1 MIDRPQHITGG
12 GTRPGIDRQRRTA
25 LPRLATPR
33 TLAGAGAALVLAVV
47 FLMPF
52 AVRPGDT
59 PAYYLGLALFL
70 LTLLPIVVRLMA
82 GSLDVFEPIV
92 PISLLIGLAFGI
104 RAMYLV
110 YDPSSF
116 TTWLA
121 RVSFDDFI
129 GRALIMA
136 LIGYCALLVG
146 YYVVAIPFVRILRT
160 RPYVTRKTWSSRLHG
175 GKILALVSVALVAMV
190 ARARLG
196 EFGGVISTDGSH
208 EVTGATF
215 VLGILSTLAQ
225 YAACALALHIAAG
238 DDRPWLRVALWLGVV
253 PLAALQS
260 LAFGGKTPILL
271 ALYAVMAARHY
282 AKRRLSVPVLAA
294 GVVVAVLVVFPTVNA
309 FRLRTDRTLAASSTD
324 PTIQEF
330 ASRVVAIPSL
340 FAGMRPSEYAQ
351 FAAESVLG
359 RANGID
365 SLAVIMKY
373 GDAVE
378 LGNPTAYWQIPLY
391 AFVPRA
397 IWPDKPVILTGAEFA
412 RLFVTPSE
420 EGLREYPSIGVF
432 HIGDLYASFGSSG
445 VLIGMC
451 VLGFLFR
458 LVYQIFDPAR
468 SPDLGMKFVYI
479 ILLWGIVNGFESDIP
494 TIYGNLLKSLA
505 IWIVI
510 KMWLNGRAVQHAA
523 GFSPSGLRPSVITTQ
538 QPRAGFAA
546 ATARR

>member
-1 MIDRPQHITGG
+1 MRDR
-12 GTRPGIDRQRRTA
+12 RRA
-25 LPRLATPR
+25 ASLRLASPR
-33 TLAGAGAALVLAVV
+33 TLAGAAAALVLTLV

-52 AVRPGDT
+52 AVRPVDT
-59 PAYYLGLALFL
+59 PAYYMGLALFL
-70 LTLLPIVVRLMA
+70 LTLLPVVVRMMT
-82 GSLDVFEPIV
+82 GDLDVFEPIV

-116 TTWLA
+116 STWLV

-129 GRALIMA
+129 ARALVMA
-136 LIGYCALLVG
+136 IAAYCALLVG
-146 YYVVAIPFVRILRT
+146 YYLVAKPVVTLLRHN
-160 RPYVTRKTWSSRLHG
+160 PYVPRRTWPRTMHG
-175 GKILALVSVALVAMV
+175 GKLLMLVAVSLVAMAV
-190 ARARLG
+190 RVYLG
-196 EFGGVISTDGSH
+196 EFDGIVNGAT
-208 EVTGATF
+208 EVTSVTF

-225 YAACALALHIAAG
+225 YAACALALYVAAG
-238 DDRPWLRVALWLGVV
+238 DGRPWLRFVLWAGVL

-309 FRLRTDRTLAASSTD
+309 FRVPSERMLAGSATDLTV
-324 PTIQEF
+324 QGF
-330 ASRVVAIPSL
+330 ASRVAAIPSL
-340 FAGMRPSEYAQ
+340 FAGMRVSEYTQ

-373 GDAVE
+373 GDAVD
-378 LGNPTAYWQIPLY
+378 LGNPDAYWQIPLY

-397 IWPDKPVILTGAEFA
+397 VWHDKPVILTGTEFA

-432 HIGDLYASFGSSG
+432 HVGDLYASFGGSG

-451 VLGFLFR
+451 ILGFLFR
-458 LVYQIFDPAR
+458 VVYQLFDPAR

-479 ILLWGIVNGFESDIP
+479 VLLWGIVNGFESDIP

-505 IWIVI
+505 IWILI
-510 KMWLNGRAVQHAA
+510 KMWLNGRHTPAPGYTSS
-523 GFSPSGLRPSVITTQ
+523 GFRASVVTAH
-538 QPRAGFAA
+538 QPRIGYAT

>member
-1 MIDRPQHITGG
+1 MR
-12 GTRPGIDRQRRTA
+12 
-25 LPRLATPR
+25 R
-33 TLAGAGAALVLAVV
+33 TLAGATAALVLALI
-47 FLMPF
+47 FLTPF
-52 AVRPGDT
+52 AVRPVDT
-59 PAYYLGLALFL
+59 PAYYMGFALFL
-70 LTLLPIVVRLMA
+70 LTLLPVVVRLMT
-82 GSLDVFEPIV
+82 GDLDVFEPIV

-116 TTWLA
+116 STWLV

-129 GRALIMA
+129 WRALVMA
-136 LIGYCALLVG
+136 VAAYCALLVG
-146 YYVVAIPFVRILRT
+146 YYLVAKPVVTLLRHN
-160 RPYVTRKTWSSRLHG
+160 PYVPRRTWPRTMHG
-175 GKILALVSVALVAMV
+175 GKLLTLVVVALAAMAV
-190 ARARLG
+190 RVYLG
-196 EFGGVISTDGSH
+196 EFAANSTA
-208 EVTGATF
+208 EVTSVTF

-225 YAACALALHIAAG
+225 YAACALALYIAAG
-238 DDRPWLRVALWLGVV
+238 DNRPWLRVLLWAGVL

-294 GVVVAVLVVFPTVNA
+294 GIVVAVLVVFPTVNA
-309 FRLRTDRTLAASSTD
+309 FRVPSERALAGSSTD
-324 PTIQEF
+324 PTIEGF

-340 FAGMRPSEYAQ
+340 FSGMRASEYAQ

-373 GDAVE
+373 GDAID
-378 LGNPTAYWQIPLY
+378 LGNPAAYWQIPLY

-397 IWPDKPVILTGAEFA
+397 VWHDKPVILTGTEFA

-432 HIGDLYASFGSSG
+432 HIGDLYASFGGSG
-445 VLIGMC
+445 VIIGMC
-451 VLGFLFR
+451 ILGFLFR
-458 LVYQIFDPAR
+458 VVYQLFDPAR

-479 ILLWGIVNGFESDIP
+479 VLLWGIVNGFESDIP
-494 TIYGNLLKSLA
+494 TIYGNLLKSFL
-505 IWIVI
+505 IWILI
-510 KMWLNGRAVQHAA
+510 KLWLNGRAMPAA
-523 GFSPSGLRPSVITTQ
+523 AYASSGFRASVVTAH
-538 QPRAGFAA
+538 QPRTSYAT

>member
-1 MIDRPQHITGG
+1 MRDR
-12 GTRPGIDRQRRTA
+12 RRA
-25 LPRLATPR
+25 ASLRLASPR
-33 TLAGAGAALVLAVV
+33 TLAGAAAALVLTLV

-52 AVRPGDT
+52 AVRPVDT
-59 PAYYLGLALFL
+59 PAYYMGLALFL
-70 LTLLPIVVRLMA
+70 LTLLPVVVRMMT
-82 GSLDVFEPIV
+82 GDLDVFEPIV

-116 TTWLA
+116 STWLV

-129 GRALIMA
+129 ARALVMA
-136 LIGYCALLVG
+136 IAAYCALLVG
-146 YYVVAIPFVRILRT
+146 YYLVAKPVVTLLRHN
-160 RPYVTRKTWSSRLHG
+160 PYVPRRTWPRTMHG
-175 GKILALVSVALVAMV
+175 GKLLMLVAVSLVAMAV
-190 ARARLG
+190 RVYLG
-196 EFGGVISTDGSH
+196 EFDGIVNGAT
-208 EVTGATF
+208 EVTSVTF

-225 YAACALALHIAAG
+225 YAACALALYVAAG
-238 DDRPWLRVALWLGVV
+238 DGRPWLRFVLWAGVL

-309 FRLRTDRTLAASSTD
+309 FRVPSERMLAGSATDLTV
-324 PTIQEF
+324 QGF
-330 ASRVVAIPSL
+330 ASRVAAIPSL
-340 FAGMRPSEYAQ
+340 FAGMRVSEYTQ

-373 GDAVE
+373 GDAVD
-378 LGNPTAYWQIPLY
+378 LGNPDAYWQIPLY

-397 IWPDKPVILTGAEFA
+397 VWHDKPVILTGTEFA

-432 HIGDLYASFGSSG
+432 HVGDLYASFGGSG

-451 VLGFLFR
+451 ILGFLFR
-458 LVYQIFDPAR
+458 VVYQLFDPAR

-479 ILLWGIVNGFESDIP
+479 VLLWGIVNGFESDIP

-505 IWIVI
+505 IWILI
-510 KMWLNGRAVQHAA
+510 KMWLNGRPTPARGYTSS
-523 GFSPSGLRPSVITTQ
+523 GFRASVVTAR
-538 QPRAGFAA
+538 QPRIGYAT

>member
-1 MIDRPQHITGG
+1 MTG
-12 GTRPGIDRQRRTA
+12 D
-25 LPRLATPR
+25 
-33 TLAGAGAALVLAVV
+33 
-47 FLMPF
+47 
-52 AVRPGDT
+52 
-59 PAYYLGLALFL
+59 
-70 LTLLPIVVRLMA
+70 
-82 GSLDVFEPIV
+82 LDVFEPIV

-116 TTWLA
+116 STWLV

-129 GRALIMA
+129 WRALVMA
-136 LIGYCALLVG
+136 VAAYCALLVG
-146 YYVVAIPFVRILRT
+146 YYLVAKPVVTLLRHNPYVPRRTWPRTMQSGKLLTLVVVALAAMAVRV
-160 RPYVTRKTWSSRLHG
+160 Y
-175 GKILALVSVALVAMV
+175 
-190 ARARLG
+190 LG
-196 EFGGVISTDGSH
+196 EFAANSAA
-208 EVTGATF
+208 EVTSATF

-225 YAACALALHIAAG
+225 YAACALALYIAAG
-238 DDRPWLRVALWLGVV
+238 DTRPWLRVVLWAGVL

-294 GVVVAVLVVFPTVNA
+294 GIVVAVLVVFPTVNA
-309 FRLRTDRTLAASSTD
+309 FRVPSERALAGNSAD
-324 PTIQEF
+324 PSIEGF

-340 FAGMRPSEYAQ
+340 FSGMRASEYAQ

-373 GDAVE
+373 GDAID
-378 LGNPTAYWQIPLY
+378 LGNPAAYWQIPLY

-397 IWPDKPVILTGAEFA
+397 VWHDKPVILTGTEFA

-420 EGLREYPSIGVF
+420 EGLREFPSIGVF
-432 HIGDLYASFGSSG
+432 HIGDLYASFGGSG

-451 VLGFLFR
+451 LLGFLFR
-458 LVYQIFDPAR
+458 VVYHLFDPAR

-479 ILLWGIVNGFESDIP
+479 VLLWGIVNGFESDIP

-505 IWIVI
+505 IWILI
-510 KMWLNGRAVQHAA
+510 KLWLNGRAMPAA
-523 GFSPSGLRPSVITTQ
+523 AYTSSGYRASVVAAH
-538 QPRAGFAA
+538 QPRTTYATAA
-546 ATARR
+546 ARR

>member
-1 MIDRPQHITGG
+1 MR
-12 GTRPGIDRQRRTA
+12 
-25 LPRLATPR
+25 
-33 TLAGAGAALVLAVV
+33 AGAAAALVLALV

-52 AVRPGDT
+52 AVRPVDT
-59 PAYYLGLALFL
+59 PAYYMGLALFL
-70 LTLLPIVVRLMA
+70 LTLLPFVVRLMT
-82 GSLDVFEPIV
+82 GDLDVFEPII

-116 TTWLA
+116 STWLV

-129 GRALIMA
+129 GRALTIA
-136 LIGYCALLVG
+136 LAAYCALLVG
-146 YYVVAIPFVRILRT
+146 YYVVAIPVVGLLRHN
-160 RPYVTRKTWSSRLHG
+160 PYVPRRTWPRVLHG
-175 GKILALVSVALVAMV
+175 GKLLTLVAIALAAMV
-190 ARARLG
+190 VRVYLG
-196 EFGGVISTDGSH
+196 EFGGTVNSATD
-208 EVTGATF
+208 VTSVTF
-215 VLGILSTLAQ
+215 ILGILSTLAQ
-225 YAACALALHIAAG
+225 YAACALALYIAAG
-238 DDRPWLRVALWLGVV
+238 DDRRWLRVVLWAGVL

-271 ALYAVMAARHY
+271 AVYAVMAARHY

-309 FRLRTDRTLAASSTD
+309 FRIPTDHALAASSTE
-324 PTIQEF
+324 PTMQEF

-340 FAGMRPSEYAQ
+340 FSGMRASEYAR

-373 GDAVE
+373 GAAVN
-378 LGNPTAYWQIPLY
+378 LGNATAYWQIPLY

-397 IWPDKPVILTGAEFA
+397 IWPDKPVILTGTEFA
-412 RLFVTPSE
+412 RLFVTPTE

-432 HIGDLYASFGSSG
+432 HVGDLYASFGGSG
-445 VLIGMC
+445 VVIGMC
-451 VLGFLFR
+451 ILGFLFR
-458 LVYQIFDPAR
+458 VVYQLFDPAR

-479 ILLWGIVNGFESDIP
+479 VLLWGIVNGFESDIP
-494 TIYGNLLKSLA
+494 TIYGNLLKSLS
-505 IWIVI
+505 IWILI
-510 KMWLNGRAVQHAA
+510 KLWLNGRPMPAHGYASS
-523 GFSPSGLRPSVITTQ
+523 GFRASVVTPH
-538 QPRAGFAA
+538 QPRTGYAT

>member
-1 MIDRPQHITGG
+1 MIQRPPRTFAV
-12 GTRPGIDRQRRTA
+12 GTRPGVDRRRHSS

-47 FLMPF
+47 FLMPY

-70 LTLLPIVVRLMA
+70 LTLLPIVVPLMA

-129 GRALIMA
+129 VRALIIA

-146 YYVVAIPFVRILRT
+146 YYVVATPFVRILRA
-160 RPYVTRKTWSSRLHG
+160 RPYVPKKMWPSRLHRT
-175 GKILALVSVALVAMV
+175 KILALVAVAIGAMALRV
-190 ARARLG
+190 HLG
-196 EFGGVISTDGSH
+196 EFGGSAGTGDVTST
-208 EVTGATF
+208 TF
-215 VLGILSTLAQ
+215 VLGILATLAQ
-225 YAACALALHIAAG
+225 YAACVLALHIAAG
-238 DDRPWLRVALWLGVV
+238 DDRPWLRLLLWVGVL

-282 AKRRLSVPVLAA
+282 AKRRLSVPLLAA

-309 FRLRTDRTLAASSTD
+309 FRVPTDRALAASSTE

-330 ASRVVAIPSL
+330 ASRVAAIPSL

-359 RANGID
+359 RANGVD

-373 GDAVE
+373 GDAIQ
-378 LGNPTAYWQIPLY
+378 LGNPTAYWQIPLL
-391 AFVPRA
+391 AFVPRLV
-397 IWPDKPVILTGAEFA
+397 WPDKPVILTGTEFA

-420 EGLREYPSIGVF
+420 EGLREFPSIGVF

-451 VLGFLFR
+451 LLGFLFR

-479 ILLWGIVNGFESDIP
+479 VLLWGIVNGFESDIP

-505 IWIVI
+505 IWLLI
-510 KMWLNGRAVQHAA
+510 KLWLNGRAVQLAA
-523 GFSPSGLRPSVITTQ
+523 GYRPSGFRQSVVTAQ